1 MVLESWRMQC
11 NGNDDGV
18 TLTLGLSLARE
29 RDTEGLEDRGGA

>member
-18 TLTLGLSLARE
+18 TLTLTLSLARE
-29 RDTEGLEDRGGA
+29 RETEGLEDRGGA